1 MLRICRPLLGSMP
14 AAGEVCL
21 FLLDEE
27 RMRERGGRGEAAGT
41 GGAFEGRRDIFE
53 RRVRA

>member
-1 MLRICRPLLGSMP
+1 MLGICRPLLGSMP